1 MSAQRQFKAT
11 SERYGGQWLTVS
23 RSCCRKCGVSAVVK
37 IGKTNGLLPANVIE
51 KKLVQKGWTIGANDQ
66 WDYCPGCTNTMKE
79 KKPAMLKVVSAIT
92 APSEEPP
99 RNMTRDDRRIIISKL
114 DAVYLD
120 AKRGYDA
127 GWSDQKV
134 ATDLGVPRKW
144 VEDIRAEN
152 FGDVG
157 TNEEMNEF
165 YEQAKALS
173 VEARKALVEARTYYE
188 KVNALVEGQKADKVL
203 AHIAD
208 RLGRVE
214 KLGEAIRKYVVT

>member
-1 MSAQRQFKAT
+1 
-11 SERYGGQWLTVS
+11 
-23 RSCCRKCGVSAVVK
+23 
-37 IGKTNGLLPANVIE
+37 
-51 KKLVQKGWTIGANDQ
+51 
-66 WDYCPGCTNTMKE
+66 MKE

-188 KVNALVEGQKADKVL
+188 KVNALVEGQKADKV
-203 AHIAD
+203 IAD